1 MKVFKDSKSQAGQE
15 SFVLSMLN
23 EKHGGYYVEV
33 GGYHPFDL
41 SNTYLLESQFGW
53 HGVALEIDPH
63 RAEFYNQNRRNPCI
77 AADALTFDFESYFN
91 ENGFPRQIDYLQ
103 LDIEPPQNTLACL
116 LSMPMT
122 YRYSVI
128 TFEHDLYSS
137 DPIYQQQAC
146 EFLEQN
152 GYLLKQKNMFV
163 EPGYPFEDWYIDPN
177 VVDSA

>member
-1 MKVFKDSKSQAGQE
+1 
-15 SFVLSMLN
+15 
-23 EKHGGYYVEV
+23 
-33 GGYHPFDL
+33 
-41 SNTYLLESQFGW
+41 
-53 HGVALEIDPH
+53 
-63 RAEFYNQNRRNPCI
+63 
-77 AADALTFDFESYFN
+77 
-91 ENGFPRQIDYLQ
+91 
-103 LDIEPPQNTLACL
+103 
-116 LSMPMT
+116 MPMT

-163 EPGYPFEDWYIDPN
+163 EPGYPFEDWYIDPS